1 MPKTRLIRAG
11 YRHFDTFATRWR
23 DNDAYGHMNNA
34 VFIEYAD
41 TVVNGWLVRSGG
53 LEVPGGPVI
62 ALVAGI
68 ECSYFASLGFP
79 VPVETG
85 LRLAEAGTTS
95 VSYDVG
101 FFAPGEE
108 MEAARARFTH
118 VCVDARTR
126 HPVAIPEKL
135 RAALHGLVN

>member
-1 MPKTRLIRAG
+1 MPRTRLTRAG
-11 YRHFDTFATRWR
+11 YRHFGNFATRWR
-23 DNDAYGHMNNA
+23 DNDAYEHMNNA

-41 TVVNGWLVRSGG
+41 TVVNGWLVGSGG

-68 ECSYFASLGFP
+68 ECSYFARLGFP
-79 VPVETG
+79 DPVETG
-85 LRLAEAGTTS
+85 LRLTGTGRTS

-101 FFAPGEE
+101 FFSPGEE

-118 VCVDARTR
+118 VCVEARTR
-126 HPVAIPEKL
+126 HPVAIPDKL
-135 RAALHGLVN
+135 RAALQALVN